1 MYAAWDDVRAALR
14 LARVIAPAVIC
25 VALAAGCGGGRGQ
38 AGSATS
44 PLGPSSGASAGI
56 EATVAALRSDD
67 AARAYA
73 LLSADVRQQI
83 AFEQFAQ
90 QWQASAAER
99 RERAGE
105 LEAELRAAPS
115 MGERARVTLADG
127 SAVHLVREGSAWRL
141 ESALLSA
148 LRTGQPRES
157 LQMFAQALTT
167 HDYDA
172 LLRVLTERRRTA
184 ISKMIDDMAGSLTRH
199 LQSGADTLE
208 VIAEDRAELR
218 WDDGDVRYEILLHN
232 ENGEWRIDDIHIRNL
247 QSEPAAAEESK

>member
-1 MYAAWDDVRAALR
+1 MYAAWDDARAALR
-14 LARVIAPAVIC
+14 LMRAIAPVVIC
-25 VALAAGCGGGRGQ
+25 VALVAGCGGARGQ
-38 AGSATS
+38 AGSAS
-44 PLGPSSGASAGI
+44 SMGSGASAGI
-56 EATVAALRSDD
+56 ESTVAALRSDD
-67 AARAYA
+67 PARAYA

-83 AFEQFAQ
+83 DFEQFAE
-90 QWQASAAER
+90 QWQATAAER

-127 SAVHLVREGSAWRL
+127 SAVHLVREGRAWRL

-157 LQMFAQALTT
+157 LQMFAQALTA

-184 ISKMIDDMAGSLTRH
+184 ISAMIDDMARSLTRH

-208 VIAEDRAELR
+208 VIAEDRVELR

-232 ENGEWRIDDIHIRNL
+232 ENGEWRIDDVHIRAL
-247 QSEPAAAEESK
+247 ESEPGPAEEPK